1 MKRVLFLILVL
12 GALICIQVVNTYG
25 LFETDALMDAE
36 VNSAKWVIKLN
47 DVNIMESNEF
57 SIDSLNLISNDNVK
71 SGKFAPGVKGYFD
84 VVVDPSLTEVSVV
97 YSVTVDLSN
106 IGNESIVLSS
116 VSETSGRELIRT
128 GENTYSGII
137 SLDDINN
144 GVTLDIRFSFEWLD
158 DREEVI
164 EDLSEFNSRS
174 MSIPVVFDFKQYLG
188 EVITAYSE

>member
-36 VNSAKWVIKLN
+36 VNSAKWIIKLN

-57 SIDSLNLISNDNVK
+57 SIDSLNLISNGNVK

-84 VVVDPSLTEVSVV
+84 VVVDPNLTEVSVV

-137 SLDDINN
+137 SLDDIND